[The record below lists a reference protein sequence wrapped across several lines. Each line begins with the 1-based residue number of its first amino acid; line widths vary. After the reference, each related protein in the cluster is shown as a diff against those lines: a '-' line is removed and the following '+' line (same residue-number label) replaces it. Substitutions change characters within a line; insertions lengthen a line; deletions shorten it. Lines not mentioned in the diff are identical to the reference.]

1 MRNSLSVVG
10 VCLLLASAA
19 SADEHPPGSAGSFD
33 LSLRVGVVAEN
44 GDAFISSPLF
54 PVWLGLGYRF
64 GGVWYVGVA
73 GLFALGPSVTIGGV
87 TTSSYNSQFLVEMAI
102 HPAGYSRVDPWV
114 GFGLGVEWYNGGEA
128 NFVPVSFD
136 LGVDFA
142 LGPVF
147 RIGPFA
153 AVQVAF
159 HGNDTHNWFVVGLKL
174 SLLP

>member
-1 MRNSLSVVG
+1 VRNSLTVVG
-10 VCLLLASAA
+10 LGLLLASAA
-19 SADEHPPGSAGSFD
+19 SAEEHQSGSFD
-33 LSLRVGVVAEN
+33 LSLRVGVVGES
-44 GDAFISSPLF
+44 GDVLISSPLF
-54 PVWLGLGYRF
+54 PVWLGVGYRF

-73 GLFALGPSVTIGGV
+73 GLFALGPSTTTGGV
-87 TTSSYNSQFLVEMAI
+87 TTNPYNAQFLVEMAI

-114 GFGLGVEWYNGGEA
+114 GFGLGAEWYNGVKA

-147 RIGPFA
+147 RLGPFA

-159 HGNDTHNWFVVGLKL
+159 NGNDTHEWFVVGLKL